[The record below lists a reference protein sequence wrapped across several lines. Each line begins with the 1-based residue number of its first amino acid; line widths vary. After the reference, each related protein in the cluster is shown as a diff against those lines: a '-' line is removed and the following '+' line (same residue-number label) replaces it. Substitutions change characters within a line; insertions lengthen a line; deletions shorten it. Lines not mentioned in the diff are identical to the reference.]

1 MQSKQTKMEIIA
13 KEELLGKLPEEWSM
27 VIRPKRSLFDVNI
40 MELWQYRD
48 LIALFVK
55 RDFVS
60 KFKQTILGPLWF
72 IIQPLLTTIMFTIV
86 FGNIAGIPTD
96 GIPKMLFYLAGIV
109 GWTYFATCLNDTSQ
123 TFIKNAAIFGKVYFP
138 RLALPISVVI
148 SNLVSFG
155 IQFLFLLLFLAY
167 FMIMGSNVQPNINVL
182 LIPVL
187 VILIASLGL
196 GFGIIISSL
205 TTKYRDLTHLVTFG
219 VSLWMYATPIIY
231 PLSEIPEKYRLFVL
245 ANPMTPIVETFK
257 VSLLGVGEV
266 NYYHLLYSLAF
277 TIVVLFVGILV
288 FNKVEKSFM
297 DTV

>member
-1 MQSKQTKMEIIA
+1 MKTTEKTGTPNTLPDTWTMII
-13 KEELLGKLPEEWSM
+13 K
-27 VIRPKRSLFDVNI
+27 PKRSLFDVD
-40 MELWQYRD
+40 MAELWRYRD

-60 KFKQTILGPLWF
+60 KFKQTILGPIWF
-72 IIQPLLTTIMFTIV
+72 VIQPLLTTIMFTIV

-96 GIPKMLFYLAGIV
+96 GIPKVLFYMSGIV

-123 TFIKNAAIFGKVYFP
+123 TFIKNASIFGKVYFP

-148 SNLVSFG
+148 SNLVSFV
-155 IQFLFLLLFLAY
+155 IQFVFLLMFMAY
-167 FMIMGSNVQPNINVL
+167 FMIVGSDIQPNINVL
-182 LIPVL
+182 LLPFLVL
-187 VILIASLGL
+187 LIAGLGL

-231 PLSEIPEKYRLFVL
+231 PLSEIPEKYKIYVL
-245 ANPMTPIVETFK
+245 ANPMTPIIETFK
-257 VSLLGVGEV
+257 VALLGVGEV
-266 NYYHLLYSLAF
+266 NYMHLLYSVGF
-277 TIVVLFVGILV
+277 TIVVLVLGVLI

>member
-1 MQSKQTKMEIIA
+1 METIE
-13 KEELLGKLPEEWSM
+13 KDGSTNKLPENWSM
-27 VIRPKRSLFDVNI
+27 IIKPKRNLFDVNLA
-40 MELWQYRD
+40 ELWRYRD
-48 LIALFVK
+48 LITLFVK

-96 GIPKMLFYLAGIV
+96 GIPKMLFYLSGIV

-123 TFIKNAAIFGKVYFP
+123 TFIKNASIFGKVYFP

-148 SNLVSFG
+148 SNLVSFV
-155 IQFLFLLLFLAY
+155 IQFVFLLCFLVY
-167 FMIMGSNVQPNINVL
+167 FMIIGSDIQPNLNVL
-182 LIPVL
+182 LLPVL
-187 VILIASLGL
+187 VILIAGLGL

-231 PLSEIPEKYRLFVL
+231 PLSEIPEKYRMFVL

-266 NYYHLLYSLAF
+266 NYLQLLYSFGF
-277 TIVVLFVGILV
+277 TVFVLFVGVLV